1 MGEVIVTI
9 RIMPDSPDTDMNK
22 LLSKVDEN
30 CRVEKH
36 EIHPVAFG
44 LKALVIY
51 IIVPDSAG
59 TDDLETKLRAIPHV
73 QSVEVVDVRRA
84 L

>member
-1 MGEVIVTI
+1 
-9 RIMPDSPDTDMNK
+9 
-22 LLSKVDEN
+22 
-30 CRVEKH
+30 EKH

-44 LKALVIY
+44 LKALLIY

-59 TDDLETKLRAIPHV
+59 TDDLGTKLRAIPHV